1 MSGLNYMLFTIGG
14 YSLSILELAGVVTG
28 LLAVLLAAKE
38 KSVNFIVGM
47 INNACFFLVFFQ
59 HQLYSVMLLQV
70 VYFLF
75 SLYGFYHWKH
85 PAQDQAN
92 EQNEQRIR
100 FLSHKDRW
108 VCLGVVTLAGLGWGW
123 AVINGQ
129 ARFPAYFD
137 PPAYPWLDAWLTMAS
152 VAGQWMLAR
161 KYGDNWPLW
170 IIVDLISTGLYASM
184 GMIFTALMYGIFT

>member
-1 MSGLNYMLFTIGG
+1 MSGLDYILFTIGG
-14 YSLSILELAGVVTG
+14 YSLSLLELAGVITG

-47 INNACFFLVFFQ
+47 INNGCYFLLFFQ

-92 EQNEQRIR
+92 EHNEQRIR
-100 FLSHKDRW
+100 FLSPKARW
-108 VCLGVVTLAGLGWGW
+108 ICL
-123 AVINGQ
+123 
-129 ARFPAYFD
+129 D
-137 PPAYPWLDAWLTMAS
+137 
-152 VAGQWMLAR
+152 
-161 KYGDNWPLW
+161 
-170 IIVDLISTGLYASM
+170 
-184 GMIFTALMYGIFT
+184 